1 MLEKWRHQR
10 GTMFPFR
17 ASKLYDLYSTYDSL
31 DSIPGKEKE
40 ILRNFFFAQ
49 VFIRHGNRPK
59 PFFQPLIPNR
69 SPELKKT
76 QNIRWP
82 LFSVPISV
90 FHKTWLIQGNPQE
103 NRLSDLVRLCHECF

>member
-40 ILRNFFFAQ
+40 ILRRFFF
-49 VFIRHGNRPK
+49 
-59 PFFQPLIPNR
+59 R
-69 SPELKKT
+69 SSFHQTWQQTKT
-76 QNIRWP
+76 
-82 LFSVPISV
+82 LFSTTDPQQITRAEKDPKHKMALV
-90 FHKTWLIQGNPQE
+90 FRSYLG
-103 NRLSDLVRLCHECF
+103 LS